1 MTKTMVSSRKIAA
14 NRRNARYSRG
24 PRTAKGKARSRR
36 NALRHGLAVRLPWSG
51 AIDREVER
59 LAAQIVGPNPDP
71 CRLHFA
77 KIAAEAEL
85 ELRRVRAIRVSLLAS
100 GMPAG
105 STASMPGQEPHA
117 AAPTLLNL
125 PRLDRYEQRALSRRN
140 RALRL
145 L

>member
-24 PRTAKGKARSRR
+24 PRTTKGKARSRR

-59 LAAQIVGPNPDP
+59 LAAQIAGPNPDP

-77 KIAAEAEL
+77 NIAAEAEF
-85 ELRRVRAIRVSLLAS
+85 ELRRVRARRLLLLAS
-100 GMPAG
+100 GTAAG
-105 STASMPGQEPHA
+105 STASEPGRETRDRA
-117 AAPTLLNL
+117 LTLLNL

-140 RALRL
+140 GALRL

>member
-1 MTKTMVSSRKIAA
+1 MTKTLVSSRKIAA
-14 NRRNARYSRG
+14 NRRNAWHSTG
-24 PRTAKGKARSRR
+24 PRTAKGKDRSRQ

-51 AIDREVER
+51 AIDHEVER
-59 LAAQIVGPNPDP
+59 LAAQIAGPNPDP

-77 KIAAEAEL
+77 RIAAEAEL

-100 GMPAG
+100 GMPAA

-125 PRLDRYEQRALSRRN
+125 PRLDRYEQRAVSLRN

-145 L
+145 M